1 MILIIDALN
10 QEIISGWWC
19 NNHLEKYESQWER
32 LSHILWKFM
41 EKNVPNHQPDI
52 KSARLFAQIMIDSD
66 YGCPHVQRAPKMLPI
81 APHLRHF
88 FGSPRIQ
95 SRIVDSSQHISTN
108 RTNSTPQHTITYR
121 NCYGTYLNH

>member
-1 MILIIDALN
+1 MILIDFDALN

-32 LSHILWKFM
+32 LSHILWKI
-41 EKNVPNHQPDI
+41 KNVPNHQPDI

-66 YGCPHVQRAPKMLPI
+66 YGCPHVQRATKMLPI
-81 APHLRHF
+81 APHLQYIYAIF
-88 FGSPRIQ
+88 SGSPRIQ

-108 RTNSTPQHTITYR
+108 INQLNTSTYHNIP
-121 NCYGTYLNH
+121 